1 METDSTI
8 TDAFL
13 QSVLETTRASQ
24 DQCLKLLDH
33 SQAELGESP
42 ADGELPDLSKQQKA
56 LNMYMARLRGL
67 NRSTVRRVRD
77 TKQETSEARA
87 EVDTLHLHLQNL
99 YYEQRHLRGEIAA
112 CEGYE

>member
-1 METDSTI
+1 MESETTVTDP
-8 TDAFL
+8 FL
-13 QSVLETTRASQ
+13 QSVRETVRASQ
-24 DQCLKLLDH
+24 DQCLKVLDH
-33 SQAELGESP
+33 SEAELGQPP
-42 ADGELPDLSKQQKA
+42 ADAELPDLSKQQKA